1 MQRIAHGKKLYLE
14 YHRALFSVLYCLIF
28 FCVIYCGSC
37 AKLTEFASYADDIT
51 PYALGDCTDDVIKSL
66 EDDFIN
72 LFKWFLYNRL
82 KANSDKCHL
91 STSK

>member
-14 YHRALFSVLYCLIF
+14 YHGDLFSVLYCLIF
-28 FCVIYCGSC
+28 CCVIYFGSC

-66 EDDFIN
+66 EDDSIN
-72 LFKWFLYNRL
+72 LFKWFLDNQM
-82 KANSDKCHL
+82 KANSDEM
-91 STSK
+91 SP